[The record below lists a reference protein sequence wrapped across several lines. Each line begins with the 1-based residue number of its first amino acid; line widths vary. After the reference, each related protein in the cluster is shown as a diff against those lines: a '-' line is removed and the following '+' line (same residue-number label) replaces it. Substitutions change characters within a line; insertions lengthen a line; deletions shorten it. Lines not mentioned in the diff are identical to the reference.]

1 MSEHQ
6 GASSRLYIPL
16 KPAGG
21 DASERTVE
29 LRELADGRV
38 GLPAYTTLRSFIHSC
53 GDGQPWGLVD
63 DHGLETIVASTPID
77 VVLLDAELPARDK
90 SFRQADVDRARAYL
104 MDPVR

>member
-16 KPAGG
+16 KPASG
-21 DASERTVE
+21 DATERTVE
-29 LRELADGRV
+29 LRELPDGRV
-38 GLPAYTTLRSFIHSC
+38 GLPAYTTLSSLIHSC

-63 DHGLETIVASTPID
+63 DHGLEEVLASTHID

-90 SFRQADVDRARAYL
+90 RFHEADVDRASTYL